1 MAALLF
7 PLFQWLPTFGWPSRI
22 RTDIST
28 RHSVA
33 LLPWGICALILSA
46 NPVFPSVRCLS
57 ISHPSAQ
64 CTFGIIILRLP
75 CSGGRIRTADLRVMG
90 PASWPLLYPAVSPA
104 VPPRLVRRK
113 ALAGVGLHPEVRCR
127 CFLAA
132 ASHADKGHDGLEASG
147 RYGFPLY
154 LFLPQDRPW
163 RDWEPTFKT

>member
-75 CSGGRIRTADLRVMG
+75 CSGGRIRTADLLGMSQ
-90 PASWPLLYPAVSPA
+90 ASWPLLYPAVSSPQEWPNFRKVHPSGSVGRSKVCLRA
-104 VPPRLVRRK
+104 RRCNPLRRGQRRHPQ
-113 ALAGVGLHPEVRCR
+113 ALERV
-127 CFLAA
+127 FAA
-132 ASHADKGHDGLEASG
+132 CTVNNYGDGLG
-147 RYGFPLY
+147 R
-154 LFLPQDRPW
+154 R
-163 RDWEPTFKT
+163 